1 MDNIRGNAPDKEKKH
16 EQDHP
21 HQKAQ
26 RSAILCNGTGLFGIV
41 RGTAGV

>member
-1 MDNIRGNAPDKEKKH
+1 MSKIIRT
-16 EQDHP
+16 
-21 HQKAQ
+21 QKAQ